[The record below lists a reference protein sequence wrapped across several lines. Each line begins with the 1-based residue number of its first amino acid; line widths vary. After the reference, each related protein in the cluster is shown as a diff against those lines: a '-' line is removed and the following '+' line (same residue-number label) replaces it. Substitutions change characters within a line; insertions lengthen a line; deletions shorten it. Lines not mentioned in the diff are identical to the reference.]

1 MRIFSVGLFATFSL
15 MSFSVLANQYQLDL
29 IHTNDLHAHFLPFS
43 IDGENCSYDTCR
55 GGFAKIK
62 TFIEQERT
70 KNPNLVLL
78 DAGDRFSGTVFYT
91 LRKGA
96 DFPLLL
102 NEMRYDAMNLGNH
115 DFDDGLPELEKFVHQ
130 INAPVISA
138 NVVFP
143 ESHALAKNVLPMLV
157 LHKDGRQIGVISL
170 LTTTTKTTSSNAT
183 EIELK
188 DPLKVVQ
195 PLIQK
200 LKEQGVN
207 IIILLNHIGIDKD
220 IELAQNLTDVDIIV
234 SAHTH
239 TLLSNN
245 PNEKEAKGG
254 YPVVIKNKEG
264 KDTLI
269 VSAGIG
275 GHHVGKLS
283 TTFDD
288 NGDILSYKG
297 DTIAMDENIVPDQK
311 MINLLET
318 VQSKIDDFLN
328 TSIFVS
334 NQKIPLTH
342 DGQFCSESC
351 YIGEVL
357 TDSLLKAA
365 RKIEKNVDFAFL
377 NSGGIRAGLP
387 KGEIFFK
394 HIAEVYP
401 FDSKAVIVKIK
412 GKDIIAYLNHGLK
425 EYVVD
430 DRTNPFIQVAGM
442 DYLFSS
448 KNKTVTK
455 LNIYQG
461 KIDLEKDY
469 LIVMPKFLANGGDGF
484 PKLEIVRELPEKTI
498 REEFISILKE
508 TKINSFEN
516 RVKKMFD

>member
-1 MRIFSVGLFATFSL
+1 MRIFSLGLLATFSL
-15 MSFSVLANQYQLDL
+15 MSFSVFANQYQLDL

-43 IDGENCSYDTCR
+43 TDGKDCSYDTCR

-62 TFIEQERT
+62 TFIEQERV

-102 NEMRYDAMNLGNH
+102 NEMGYDAMNLGNH

-130 INAPVISA
+130 INAPVLSA
-138 NVVFP
+138 NVIFP
-143 ESHALAKNVLPMLV
+143 EQHSLAKNVLPVLV
-157 LHKDGRQIGVISL
+157 LHKNGRQIGLISL

-183 EIELK
+183 EIELN

-200 LKEQGVN
+200 LKEQRVD
-207 IIILLNHIGIDKD
+207 IVILLNHIGIDKD
-220 IELAQNLTDVDIIV
+220 IELAQNLTDVDVIV

-254 YPVVIKNKEG
+254 YPIVIKNKEG

-283 TTFDD
+283 VVFD
-288 NGDILSYKG
+288 NKGDILSYKG
-297 DTIAMDENIVPDQK
+297 DTIAMDEHIQPNQK
-311 MINLLET
+311 MVTLLES

-328 TSIFVS
+328 KKIFES
-334 NQKIPLTH
+334 KQNIPLTH

-357 TDSLLKAA
+357 TDSLLKTAQKV
-365 RKIEKNVDFAFL
+365 RKDVDFAFL
-377 NSGGIRAGLP
+377 NSGGIRAGLS
-387 KGEIFFK
+387 KGGIFFK

-401 FDSKAVIVKIK
+401 FDSKAVIVEIK
-412 GKDIIAYLNHGLK
+412 GKDIIPYLNYGLK
-425 EYVVD
+425 EYVPN
-430 DRTNPFIQVAGM
+430 DRTNPLIQVAGM
-442 DYLFSS
+442 DYLFSG
-448 KNKTVTK
+448 KDKTVKK
-455 LNIYQG
+455 LNIHQEAL
-461 KIDLEKDY
+461 DLEKNY

-484 PKLEIVRELPEKTI
+484 PKLKIVQELPEKTI
-498 REEFISILKE
+498 REEFISILKNG
-508 TKINSFEN
+508 KIKSFEN